1 MQLQVPVWEV
11 SQVKPE
17 YGVKPVVCELLAH
30 WLGQV
35 SPCEVNHPRENFI
48 PNTENTSLSGGRS
61 WVGGGGGG
69 GTLLVTSQSSR
80 DTVIQ
85 MNLLQLGT

>member
-17 YGVKPVVCELLAH
+17 YGMKPVVCELLAH

-48 PNTENTSLSGGRS
+48 PNTENTSLFG
-61 WVGGGGGG
+61 WEIMGGGGGG

-85 MNLLQLGT
+85 MNLLRLGT

>member
-61 WVGGGGGG
+61 EERRVGKECLAGCR
-69 GTLLVTSQSSR
+69 SR
-80 DTVIQ
+80 WSPYH
-85 MNLLQLGT
+85 